1 MDNFP
6 RRSSY
11 LTFNIWPGTVSRA
24 AACNRNL
31 ITCHLEHFS
40 DYTTIPSHRHQPPA
54 CFNFQDYFEKIKKS
68 IKRIRKSFQPRMSK
82 SSARDRNQ
90 FVGRPA
96 PRPPRRGVCCKS
108 EVKSAP
114 GPHQTTGWSG
124 AGMRTHA
131 VSKPRH
137 GQRYFYQGNNEEFLN
152 FKHSTLSQ
160 RFYCPNHDVSTR

>member
-1 MDNFP
+1 MSF
-6 RRSSY
+6 
-11 LTFNIWPGTVSRA
+11 GTLLRLH
-24 AACNRNL
+24 NH
-31 ITCHLEHFS
+31 T
-40 DYTTIPSHRHQPPA
+40 QPPPPTTSL
-54 CFNFQDYFEKIKKS
+54 FQLPRLFEKIKKS

-82 SSARDRNQ
+82 SSARSRNQ
-90 FVGRPA
+90 FVGCPA

-137 GQRYFYQGNNEEFLN
+137 GQPYFYQGNNEEFLN

>member
-1 MDNFP
+1 
-6 RRSSY
+6 
-11 LTFNIWPGTVSRA
+11 
-24 AACNRNL
+24 
-31 ITCHLEHFS
+31 
-40 DYTTIPSHRHQPPA
+40 
-54 CFNFQDYFEKIKKS
+54 
-68 IKRIRKSFQPRMSK
+68 MSK

-90 FVGRPA
+90 FVGCPA

-160 RFYCPNHDVSTR
+160 RFYCINHGVSTRSKNMAPSRGKSRTLASTRLLQAIFSHWSLAPEPKQPPK

>member
-6 RRSSY
+6 RRSPY
-11 LTFNIWPGTVSRA
+11 LTFNIWPGTVARA

-68 IKRIRKSFQPRMSK
+68 IKRIRKSFQPPRMSK
-82 SSARDRNQ
+82 SSASDRNQ
-90 FVGRPA
+90 FVGCPA

-108 EVKSAP
+108 EV
-114 GPHQTTGWSG
+114 
-124 AGMRTHA
+124 
-131 VSKPRH
+131 
-137 GQRYFYQGNNEEFLN
+137 
-152 FKHSTLSQ
+152 
-160 RFYCPNHDVSTR
+160 STRTTSDHWPEWRRNAYTRCIQATTWAAILLLWKHRGISQF

>member
-1 MDNFP
+1 MSF
-6 RRSSY
+6 
-11 LTFNIWPGTVSRA
+11 GTLLRLH
-24 AACNRNL
+24 NH
-31 ITCHLEHFS
+31 T
-40 DYTTIPSHRHQPPA
+40 QPPPPA
-54 CFNFQDYFEKIKKS
+54 TSLFQLPRLFEKIKKS

-90 FVGRPA
+90 FVCRPA

-114 GPHQTTGWSG
+114 GPHQTTGRSG